1 MIHIISDKLD
11 ELQQVCRTHHVRRL
25 EIFGSATRDDFDPDR
40 SDLDFLVV
48 FEDVPG
54 IRHIDQYLGLQ
65 EDLERLFSCPVD
77 LIELLALENP
87 FFLRAIKPSRVVLYD
102 AA

>member
-1 MIHIISDKLD
+1 MSGELD
-11 ELQQVCRTHHVRRL
+11 ELREVCRARHVRRL
-25 EIFGSATRDDFDPDR
+25 EVFGSATRDDFDSDR

-48 FEDVPG
+48 FEDAPG
-54 IRHIDQYLGLQ
+54 IGHLDQYLGLQ
-65 EDLERLFSCPVD
+65 ENLEHLFNRPVD
-77 LIELLALENP
+77 LIELFALKNP